1 MVGGTRAVKIRQSA
15 SERAADVLVYA
26 VMLFIICVTLYPFL
40 YVLSMSI
47 SKPIHVVEQSVWLF
61 PKGLSFSAYD
71 RIFDSPE
78 VWTSYSN
85 TFFYTVAGTM
95 LNVIMTSL
103 AAYPLSRKGFFL
115 RKYMMMFIVV
125 TMFFGGGIIP
135 MFILMQDLGIYNTR
149 WAILLPTAASAF
161 LIIIARTFF
170 QTIPES
176 LHESAKLDGA
186 NDITILTK
194 IVLPLSKPILAV
206 LTLFYAVNHWNSF
219 FPALMYLPNPS
230 LQPLS
235 LYLMKILVQGQ
246 EVMVEGM
253 IDSYDRTLHS
263 IQIKYAMIIVTVL
276 PIVSVYPFLQK
287 YFVQGVMIGSLKE

>member
-1 MVGGTRAVKIRQSA
+1 MVRSTRAVNIGGTVGGRL
-15 SERAADVLVYA
+15 ADGCLYA
-26 VMLFIICVTLYPFL
+26 VMLFVICITLYPFL
-40 YVLSMSI
+40 FVFSMSI
-47 SKPIHVVEQSVWLF
+47 SKPIYVMEQSVWLF
-61 PKGLSFSAYD
+61 PKGLSFSAYE
-71 RIFDSPE
+71 RIFDNPE
-78 VWTSYSN
+78 VWRSYGN
-85 TFFYTVAGTM
+85 TLFYTVAGTL
-95 LNVIMTSL
+95 LNVTMTAL

-115 RKYMMMFIVV
+115 RKYMMLFVVV
-125 TMFFGGGIIP
+125 TMFFGGGMIP
-135 MFILMQDLGIYNTR
+135 MFILMQELGIYNTR

-170 QTIPES
+170 QSIPES

-186 NDITILTK
+186 NDMTILTR
-194 IVLPLSKPILAV
+194 IVLPLSQPILAV

-219 FPALMYLPNPS
+219 FPALMYLPDPS

-253 IDSYDRTLHS
+253 IDSYDRTMHS
-263 IQIKYAMIIVTVL
+263 IQIKYAMIIITVL
-276 PIVSVYPFLQK
+276 PIVTIYPFLQK